1 MVHLHLRLFIF
12 VTYSL
17 LVSESAFSGS
27 ALKEVLLDKLFIYVA
42 WGEPGEIYS
51 QLTSGTKAWAIGI
64 SDDGILLNP
73 AGEVDALMSIFIN
86 QGRVQVSQNAGIKCF
101 KGISLEVR
109 RVIAASGIEESSFF
123 SSVEEDEFTGILTLR
138 ADFDLIISDEGGV
151 SFNTSNLYTS
161 IFDDETGELSAVCVG
176 DGNSRLASV
185 AFQLDA
191 DLLRKSMIC
200 YVADG
205 TPVTKGDSSLD
216 DGLYIGPRNYIVL
229 EIEAGGDYVHF
240 RLDQDGFEDL

>member
-1 MVHLHLRLFIF
+1 MRLLLRLFVF

-42 WGEPGEIYS
+42 WGEPGKIYS
-51 QLTSGTKAWAIGI
+51 QLSPGTKAWAIGI
-64 SDDGILLNP
+64 SDDGMLLNP
-73 AGEVDALMSIFIN
+73 VGEVDALGPLFMN
-86 QGRVQVSQNAGIKCF
+86 QGRVQVSQNAGIKCV
-101 KGISLEVR
+101 KDISHEVR
-109 RVIAASGIEESSFF
+109 KAIAASGIEESSFF
-123 SSVEEDEFTGILTLR
+123 SSVEEDEFAGILTLR
-138 ADFDLIISDEGGV
+138 ADFDLINSGEGGV
-151 SFNTSNLYTS
+151 SFNTSNLYTY
-161 IFDDETGELSAVCVG
+161 IYDDESGELSTVCVG

-205 TPVTKGDSSLD
+205 TPVTKGDSNLD

-229 EIEAGGDYVHF
+229 EAEAGSDYVHF
-240 RLDQDGFEDL
+240 RVDQDGFEDL

>member
-1 MVHLHLRLFIF
+1 VA
-12 VTYSL
+12 YSL

-27 ALKEVLLDKLFIYVA
+27 ALKEVLLEKLFIYVA

-51 QLTSGTKAWAIGI
+51 QLTPGTKAWAIGI
-64 SDDGILLNP
+64 SDDGMLLNF
-73 AGEVDALMSIFIN
+73 AGEVDTLGPIFTS
-86 QGRVQVSQNAGIKCF
+86 QGRVQVCQNAGIKCL
-101 KGISLEVR
+101 KDISHEVR
-109 RVIAASGIEESSFF
+109 KAIAASGIEESSFF

-138 ADFDLIISDEGGV
+138 ADFDLINSGESGV
-151 SFNTSNLYTS
+151 SFNTSNLYTA
-161 IFDDETGELSAVCVG
+161 IYDDESGELSTVCVG

-191 DLLRKSMIC
+191 DLLRKAMIC
-200 YVADG
+200 YIADG
-205 TPVTKGDSSLD
+205 TPVSKGESNLD